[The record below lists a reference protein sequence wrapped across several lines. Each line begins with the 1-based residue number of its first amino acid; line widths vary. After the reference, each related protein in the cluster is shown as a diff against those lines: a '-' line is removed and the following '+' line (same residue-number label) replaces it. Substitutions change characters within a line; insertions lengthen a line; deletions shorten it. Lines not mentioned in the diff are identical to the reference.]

1 MTRVRYARARARAC
15 VCAQARAG
23 FGKGWVEGFART
35 ERYSTFTF
43 VSSMM
48 SDSGLAC
55 SFTGVRPSQSV
66 RLQSAAQATQNRR
79 KGPASDANGEL
90 AMRTS
95 SLSANRS
102 EFRAELSGD
111 AMYSSRRVDGMAWG
125 FRRWLDDGSA
135 RSSKNFSPP
144 PLEKPDIHTYRYSS
158 MS

>member
-1 MTRVRYARARARAC
+1 M
-15 VCAQARAG
+15 
-23 FGKGWVEGFART
+23 RT
-35 ERYSTFTF
+35 ERYSTFAF

-79 KGPASDANGEL
+79 KGPASDANGEF

-102 EFRAELSGD
+102 EFRAALSGD
-111 AMYSSRRVDGMAWG
+111 ATYSSRRVDGMVGAFG
-125 FRRWLDDGSA
+125 GGSDD
-135 RSSKNFSPP
+135 R
-144 PLEKPDIHTYRYSS
+144 
-158 MS
+158 